1 MPNWHPH
8 ELNFIT
14 AHYGRGTTPF
24 QMCPPSLFGE
34 IARINSLRAQRAVM
48 AHNDNQSQLE
58 EEEEAQTI
66 LQRIHGFSP
75 EQWAESKPA
84 ANDDWRLVGRIYQ
97 AALTIYCT
105 RSLHTLP
112 IRPSPTDNLLNAQS
126 ELHAITQQ
134 LLLHELLGIA
144 LANNRIQRFL
154 LWPLI
159 VHGVEACHGH
169 GDGRTREFVKEQL
182 CEMSRQVG
190 SYAPLAAKG
199 VLERFWASG
208 ETGWDACFDRPY
220 LFLNQFAV
228 DMIGISPEP

>member
-8 ELNFIT
+8 ELDFIT

-24 QMCPPSLFGE
+24 QMCPPPLFGE
-34 IARINSLRAQRAVM
+34 IARINSLRARHAAAV
-48 AHNDNQSQLE
+48 AHNNNQPQPQ
-58 EEEEAQTI
+58 EEEAHAI
-66 LQRIHGFSP
+66 LQRIHTFSP
-75 EQWAESKPA
+75 NHWASSKPA
-84 ANDDWRLVGRIYQ
+84 ANDDWHLVGRIYQ
-97 AALTIYCT
+97 AAVAIYCT
-105 RSLHTLP
+105 QSLP
-112 IRPSPTDNLLNAQS
+112 PSPPSSLPNNPQS
-126 ELHAITQQ
+126 ALHNITPPQV
-134 LLLHELLGIA
+134 LLHELLGTA

-154 LWPLI
+154 LWPLV
-159 VHGVEACHGH
+159 VHGVEACHG
-169 GDGRTREFVKEQL
+169 DGRTRAFVQEQL

-208 ETGWDACFDRPY
+208 GTGWDACFERPY

>member
-8 ELNFIT
+8 ELDFIT
-14 AHYGRGTTPF
+14 THYGRGTTPF
-24 QMCPPSLFGE
+24 QMCPPPLFSE
-34 IARINSLRAQRAVM
+34 IAKINSLRGARHAAAVV
-48 AHNDNQSQLE
+48 APHDNQPQLIN
-58 EEEEAQTI
+58 EEAPVAI
-66 LQRIHGFSP
+66 LQRIHTFSP
-75 EQWAESKPA
+75 SHWAASKPA

-97 AALTIYCT
+97 AAAAIYYT
-105 RSLHTLP
+105 RSLP
-112 IRPSPTDNLLNAQS
+112 PSPASSFPTTQTASHNTT
-126 ELHAITQQ
+126 TQQ
-134 LLLHELLGIA
+134 ALLHELLGTA

-154 LWPLI
+154 LWPLV
-159 VHGVEACHGH
+159 VHGVEACR
-169 GDGRTREFVKEQL
+169 GDGRRTRTFVQEQL

-208 ETGWDACFDRPY
+208 ETDWDACFERPC